1 MFARIAFS
9 CCIAALPLF
18 ASDWP
23 NFRGPDHNGISR
35 ETGWKLSG
43 PPKVLWKAAVGLGFS
58 TMIVADG
65 KVIATGHD
73 GKKTG
78 NDTVWCFDAATGK
91 LAWKHTYTA
100 PLGDKFFEGG
110 ATGTPTIWEGKV
122 YHVSREGDVFCL
134 ELATGKILWQRQ
146 LARDH
151 GFAVAD
157 WGFASSPLIV
167 GATFVL
173 NAGDAGAAFGLHNG
187 QLVWQNGK
195 GPAAYATAVA
205 FQHEGKNHLAIFTHK
220 ECVVV
225 DATTGTVRWRR
236 EFVSNY
242 DTNSGAPVI
251 HDGTLLLSAYNV
263 PAVKLRLS
271 DGAPDPAWK
280 TDTRVHFN
288 AGVILD
294 NHLYTFHGQAGKPD
308 GELRCLDWKTG
319 ATRWAQKGLGVGSLI
334 SADGKL
340 IILSETG
347 ELVVAEANAAAFK
360 PLARAQILGGKC
372 WATPVLANGRLYARN
387 TKGDLVCVEAK

>member
-1 MFARIAFS
+1 MLTRLLLITSLAV
-9 CCIAALPLF
+9 LPL
-18 ASDWP
+18 AAADWP

-35 ETGWKLSG
+35 ETGWKLSSS
-43 PPKVLWKAAVGLGFS
+43 PKVLWKSSVGLGFS
-58 TMIVADG
+58 TMVVANG
-65 KVIATGHD
+65 KVLATGHD

-91 LAWKHTYTA
+91 LAWKHTYAA

-110 ATGTPTIWEGKV
+110 TTGTPTVWEGMV
-122 YHVSREGDVFCL
+122 YHVSREGDLFCFDL
-134 ELATGKILWQRQ
+134 GSGKVLWQRQ
-146 LARDH
+146 LAQDH
-151 GFAVAD
+151 RFTVPE
-157 WGFASSPLIV
+157 WGFASSPFV
-167 GATFVL
+167 YGATFVL

-187 QLVWQNGK
+187 QLVWNNGT
-195 GPAAYATAVA
+195 GPAAYATAVP
-205 FQHEGKNHLAIFTHK
+205 FKLEGRNCLAILSHR
-220 ECVVV
+220 ECVAV
-225 DATTGTVRWRR
+225 DATTGAVLWRR

-251 HDGTLLLSAYNV
+251 HDGTLLISAYNV

-271 DGAPDPAWK
+271 DGAPDPAFK

-294 NHLYTFHGQAGKPD
+294 HHLYTFHGQAGKPD

-334 SADGKL
+334 AADGKL

-347 ELVVAEANAAAFK
+347 ELVVAEANATAFK

-387 TKGDLVCVEAK
+387 TKGDLVCLEAK